1 MRSRISMFAGVVL
14 AVAAMTPASAEPL
27 ALASCAKF
35 TAARDDKAALF
46 AGYIYGFL
54 AARLGTQ
61 DEKRLTAAALKVRSS
76 ALDFCRKNENAVF
89 VKVVGALAADVAK
102 KSWIPK
108 L

>member
-1 MRSRISMFAGVVL
+1 MRWVSIL
-14 AVAAMTPASAEPL
+14 ASLALFVSAAAPAFAEPL

-35 TAARDDKAALF
+35 TAARDEKAALF

-54 AARLGTQ
+54 AARVGTQ

-76 ALDFCRKNENAVF
+76 ALDFCRKNQDAAF
-89 VKVVGALAADVAK
+89 VKVVGVLAADAAR
-102 KSWIPK
+102 KSWLPK

>member
-1 MRSRISMFAGVVL
+1 MRSWVSMLVGFTLIG
-14 AVAAMTPASAEPL
+14 AAMTPASAEPL

-35 TAARDDKAALF
+35 TAAKDEKGALF

-61 DEKRLTAAALKVRSS
+61 DEKRLTATALKVRSS
-76 ALDFCRKNENAVF
+76 ALDFCRKNQNAAF
-89 VKVVGALAADVAK
+89 VKVVGALAADAAK